1 MRRVTFGITVPLS
14 LLVLGG
20 WAMAQAPT
28 VEQAL
33 QLEPLQDGVDYDQP
47 TAAEIPKCQI
57 KVEKINGNTGWIVTG
72 PSGERLRMFLDT
84 NGDKKVDFW
93 AYFKDGV
100 EVYRDIDSNFNGTA
114 DQYRWLGTAGIRWG
128 LDRDES
134 GEIDTWKMISP
145 EEVSSE
151 VVEAARNVDVER
163 FRALLLTQEEFATLG
178 LEGDKAKEVSEMLKT
193 SVDDF
198 KKWAQGQ
205 KQINNS
211 TKWVHFGATRP
222 GLVPAGTEGLKKD
235 LIVYENAIAV
245 LETNGEHGQIDLGT
259 MVRVGDNWKLIS
271 APKIQGEAGQLAS
284 NQGYFFS
291 VSYNNR
297 PVSGESGESPG
308 MGAEL
313 QSLLG
318 KLEQLDQRSAQAT
331 TPQAQ
336 EKLAQERMALIKQ
349 IIASTTDAEMKENWI
364 RQLADALSG
373 AIQSGEMPNG
383 MPELTRLASEIEGK
397 LAGTDLAAYVRF
409 RELTAQYT
417 RQFQDPKADFA
428 KIQEAWLEKLE
439 GFIKQ
444 YPKSEDAA
452 EAMMQLAIAHEF
464 AGEDDDAK
472 KWYNQIRNNFSET
485 SLADK
490 ATGAIR
496 RISAVGQPMRLAG
509 TSTDGKKVDL
519 ASYKGKV
526 VLVHYWA
533 TWCEPCKEDMAV
545 MRQMQAKYG
554 ARGFQLIGVSLDSQ
568 RAALTQFLGQS
579 RLAWPQLYEEG
590 GLDSRYAL
598 EMGVLTL
605 PTMILVGAD
614 GKVISRSLH
623 ISQLDS
629 ELSKLLK

>member
-1 MRRVTFGITVPLS
+1 MRRVTLGITVPLA
-14 LLVLGG
+14 LLVLTG

-33 QLEPLQDGVDYDQP
+33 QLEPLQEGVDYDQP
-47 TAAEIPKCQI
+47 TATEIPNCQI

-93 AYFKDGV
+93 AYFKEGV

-114 DQYRWLGTAGIRWG
+114 DQCRWLGTAGIRWG

-163 FRALLLTQEEFATLG
+163 FRTLLLTQEEFATLG

-193 SVDDF
+193 SIDDF

-205 KQINNS
+205 KKINNS

-235 LIVYENAIAV
+235 LVVYENAIAV
-245 LETNGEHGQIDLGT
+245 LETNGEHGQVDLGT

-271 APKIQGEAGQLAS
+271 APKLQGDSGQLAS

-297 PVSGESGESPG
+297 PATGESGENPG

-318 KLEQLDQRSAQAT
+318 KLEQLDQRTAQAT

-472 KWYNQIRNNFSET
+472 KWYDQIRNSFSET

-568 RAALTQFLGQS
+568 RDALTQFLGQN
-579 RLAWPQLYEEG
+579 RLAWPQLFEEG

-605 PTMILVGAD
+605 PTMILVGPD

-623 ISQLDS
+623 ISQLDT
-629 ELSKLLK
+629 ELSKLIK

>member
-1 MRRVTFGITVPLS
+1 MRRVTLGITVPLT
-14 LLVLGG
+14 LLMLSS
-20 WAMAQAPT
+20 WTMAQAPT

-72 PSGERLRMFLDT
+72 PSGDRLRMFLDT

-151 VVEAARNVDVER
+151 VVEAARNVDVGR
-163 FRALLLTQEEFATLG
+163 FKALLLTQEEFATLG
-178 LEGDKAKEVSEMLKT
+178 LEGDKAKEVSEMLKN

-291 VSYNNR
+291 VSYSNR
-297 PVSGESGESPG
+297 PISGESGETPG

-349 IIASTTDAEMKENWI
+349 IIAATTDGEMKENWI

-373 AIQSGEMPNG
+373 AIQSGEMPSG

-485 SLADK
+485 SLAEK

-568 RAALTQFLGQS
+568 RAALTQFLAQS